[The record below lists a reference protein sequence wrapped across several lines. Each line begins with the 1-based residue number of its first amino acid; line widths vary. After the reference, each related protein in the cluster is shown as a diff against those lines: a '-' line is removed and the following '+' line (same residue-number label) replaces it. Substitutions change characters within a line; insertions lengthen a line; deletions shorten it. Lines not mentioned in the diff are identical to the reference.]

1 MNKEDLL
8 KLLFNRG
15 QETPGTN
22 TPTFIRL
29 DDVQNNLAD
38 TIEETGATK
47 FSATP
52 HRVLYRNSWTIAF
65 SERSLIAM
73 KPNGVCNVWNLEY
86 TLIDLYADDVGFYG
100 IINDNTNIRLVYF
113 YDFTE
118 LSPDGNYNLHWKTS
132 YNITSLI
139 TEVSGDNSPISS
151 SYCGAYKIAKSPLD
165 R

>member
-1 MNKEDLL
+1 MDKEDLL

-29 DDVQNNLAD
+29 SDVQNNLAD
-38 TIEETGATK
+38 TIEEEGATK

-52 HRVLYRNSWTIAF
+52 HRVLYRNGWTIAF
-65 SERSLIAM
+65 SEHSIITLKTDGTHFI
-73 KPNGVCNVWNLEY
+73 WNLDY

-100 IINDNTNIRLVYF
+100 IVNYGGTIRLAYF
-113 YDFTE
+113 SDFTE
-118 LSPDGNYNLHWKTS
+118 VEPDGKYYLRWKISYNLTS
-132 YNITSLI
+132 VI
-139 TEVSGDNSPISS
+139 TEVSGDNSPASAN
-151 SYCGAYKIAKSPLD
+151 YCGAYKIAKSPLD